1 MVTETFLK
9 EVIIM
14 DKTLLMQLIERE
26 KVYFDSLKPDDE
38 EYAKSQT
45 RLMKLNSQLTDL
57 EKTEVE
63 LEKSKEEL
71 ELSKETSK
79 KENKD
84 RFIKNIMEGVKIGS
98 GIILPI
104 VGLVGITAVEKEIT
118 FTGALREYTRYF
130 LPKKQ

>member
-1 MVTETFLK
+1 
-9 EVIIM
+9 M

-84 RFIKNIMEGVKIGS
+84 RFIKNIMEGVKIGT
-98 GIILPI
+98 GIVLPI
-104 VGLVGITAVEKEIT
+104 IGLVGITAVEKEIT

>member
-1 MVTETFLK
+1 
-9 EVIIM
+9 M

-26 KVYFDSLKPDDE
+26 KKYFDGLKPDDE
-38 EYAKSQT
+38 EYVKSQT

-84 RFIKNIMEGVKIGS
+84 RFIKNIMEGVKIGT
-98 GIILPI
+98 GIVLPI
-104 VGLVGITAVEKEIT
+104 IGLVGITAVEKEIT

>member
-1 MVTETFLK
+1 
-9 EVIIM
+9 M

-26 KVYFDSLKPDDE
+26 KAYFDSLKPDDE

-57 EKTEVE
+57 EKTEEE
-63 LEKSKEEL
+63 LEKSKAEL
-71 ELSKETSK
+71 ELSKDTSK

>member
-1 MVTETFLK
+1 
-9 EVIIM
+9 M